1 MIKGSKVVIRTE
13 ANDRT
18 HLNGKIGEIVDMHRS
33 AIGTVCHIVRIGDG
47 PGHRKTAD
55 YDFAGS
61 ELLELVT
68 APSELVDAYTEAMLW
83 SSSGRKPA
91 CETCGDNDSDCREC
105 ELESLEGFE
114 LSSEAQEQA
123 QADCD
128 AFWTLACDLVT
139 SETRLKPTEYT
150 PEAMAGHDFWL
161 TRVGHGCGF
170 WDGDWRDPEGE
181 KLTKLAKLFG
191 ERWPYLGD
199 DSLVYVSG

>member
-1 MIKGSKVVIRTE
+1 
-13 ANDRT
+13 
-18 HLNGKIGEIVDMHRS
+18 MHRS

-55 YDFAGS
+55 YDFAGC

-68 APSELVDAYTEAMLW
+68 APSELVDAYIEAMLW
-83 SSSGRKPA
+83 SSGDRKPGLCKA
-91 CETCGDNDSDCREC
+91 CGRDSGDTCREC
-105 ELESLEGFE
+105 ELESLEGYE
-114 LSSEAQEQA
+114 LAEETQTIA

-139 SETRLKPTEYT
+139 SETRLKPGEYT

-161 TRVGHGCGF
+161 TRCGHGCGF
-170 WDGDWRDPEGE
+170 WDGDWREPEGE
-181 KLTKLAKLFG
+181 KLTELAKLFG

-199 DSLVYVSG
+199 DSLVYISA